1 MDKQLYSRQIVAFG
15 FNAMNKLSKLRVL
28 IYRIGGLGIEIAK
41 NIILAGPK
49 IVNIFDDN
57 KIKIEDIG
65 SNFYINE
72 KDVDKRKDEVC
83 LPKLKELNNNVQCEI
98 LKDKNIE
105 QSIDQYDVIVITDIC
120 DLKRLAQLN
129 EICRKNK
136 VGFIISNAFL
146 CSPESIGGS
155 CLWSPIKMIFTPFTI
170 GTAISGNVALLAS
183 SIIITS
189 NDIFSFA
196 YNRLY
201 VCMKSL
207 DAQ

>member
-1 MDKQLYSRQIVAFG
+1 MEDTEQLYSRQIAAYG
-15 FNAMNKLSKLRVL
+15 SNSMKKITQLKVL
-28 IYRIGGLGIEIAK
+28 IYGIRGLGIEISK

-105 QSIDQYDVIVITDIC
+105 QSIDQYDVIVITEIC

-129 EICRKNK
+129 EI
-136 VGFIISNAFL
+136 
-146 CSPESIGGS
+146 
-155 CLWSPIKMIFTPFTI
+155 
-170 GTAISGNVALLAS
+170 
-183 SIIITS
+183 
-189 NDIFSFA
+189 
-196 YNRLY
+196 
-201 VCMKSL
+201 
-207 DAQ
+207 